1 MTVEELS
8 DQLHSAEKKLEDVQQ
23 KLYNALTKIEELEK
37 KNEGML
43 TDDHDQG
50 AWYEET
56 SQATGEPLQ
65 VDLRWL

>member
-8 DQLHSAEKKLEDVQQ
+8 DRLHSAEKKLEDLQQ
-23 KLYNALTKIEELEK
+23 KLYNALTRIEELE
-37 KNEGML
+37 GTCRL

-56 SQATGEPLQ
+56 SPATGETI
-65 VDLRWL
+65 RS